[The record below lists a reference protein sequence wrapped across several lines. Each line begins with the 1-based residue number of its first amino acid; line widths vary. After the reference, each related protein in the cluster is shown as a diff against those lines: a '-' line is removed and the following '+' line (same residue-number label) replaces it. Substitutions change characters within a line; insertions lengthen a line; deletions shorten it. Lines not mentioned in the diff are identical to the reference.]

1 MQKYNNCLYQKIF
14 PFIAVPNYFQHLN
27 GHHSSF
33 HPSVHNWKKSL
44 FIFEVELQSSVICE
58 LVLQCA
64 CLINS
69 PKALILFLK

>member
-1 MQKYNNCLYQKIF
+1 MVTTVLSIPQYTTE
-14 PFIAVPNYFQHLN
+14 
-27 GHHSSF
+27 
-33 HPSVHNWKKSL
+33 KKSL

-64 CLINS
+64 CLINP